1 MRAKLRFVTTK
12 VGRRHVDLG
21 SWTVFRCTFETRKM
35 LWTPLT
41 MQGCHT
47 SVHILQNSL
56 HRYSKLKPHGCSFE
70 TRTARSFGQ
79 LHEQATRMKLFK
91 IAF

>member
-1 MRAKLRFVTTK
+1 MRAKLRVVTK
-12 VGRRHVDLG
+12 KLARRHVDLS
-21 SWTVFRCTFETRKM
+21 SWTVSRDTLAARKM
-35 LWTPLT
+35 LWTPLM

-56 HRYSKLKPHGCSFE
+56 HRYNKLKPRGCSFA

>member
-1 MRAKLRFVTTK
+1 M
-12 VGRRHVDLG
+12 
-21 SWTVFRCTFETRKM
+21 
-35 LWTPLT
+35 
-41 MQGCHT
+41 MQGCHI
-47 SVHILQNSL
+47 SLHILQNSL
-56 HRYSKLKPHGCSFE
+56 HRYNKLKPHGCSFA